1 MNRNEFNELDVI
13 VFIGSRVKWIIGTI
27 EPHLIN
33 LTRITPDG
41 WPSETSCYT
50 KTYCKK
56 NAILV
61 GKWNRE
67 EMKEIDEA

>member
-13 VFIGSRVKWIIGTI
+13 VFIGSKVKWIIGTI
-27 EPHLIN
+27 EPHFYN
-33 LTRITPDG
+33 LTKITCDG
-41 WPSETSCYT
+41 WPTETMPYT
-50 KTYCKK
+50 KTYCRK
-56 NAILV
+56 NAVLV